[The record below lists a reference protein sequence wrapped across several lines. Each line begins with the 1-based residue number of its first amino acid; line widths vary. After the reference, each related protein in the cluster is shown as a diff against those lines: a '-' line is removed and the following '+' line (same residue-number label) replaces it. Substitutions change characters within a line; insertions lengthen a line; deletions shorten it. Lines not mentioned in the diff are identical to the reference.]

1 MYFYIYLLFCKAS
14 NCSFSKEW
22 SRNVLFGSERLQ
34 QEWTQQLIKF
44 ICGCRTKCKLS
55 RQERF
60 LLFFVFCFATSLFM
74 MSCGRDCE
82 WAICLICSYFG
93 IVNQAGRLT
102 AKPDIMSESS
112 VCSGRPCDFSFSP
125 SVLMLREPLHLG
137 PLRVCQKETS
147 DRRKCS
153 AVGPTSSM
161 WREDF
166 RRQIEYVLWWALLT
180 CLSTSF
186 LDVNMY
192 MALWSRLWATLL
204 LQSK

>member
-1 MYFYIYLLFCKAS
+1 
-14 NCSFSKEW
+14 
-22 SRNVLFGSERLQ
+22 
-34 QEWTQQLIKF
+34 
-44 ICGCRTKCKLS
+44 
-55 RQERF
+55 
-60 LLFFVFCFATSLFM
+60 

-125 SVLMLREPLHLG
+125 SVLMLRELLHLG

-153 AVGPTSSM
+153 AGGPTSYM

-166 RRQIEYVLWWALLT
+166 KRQIENALWWALLT
-180 CLSTSF
+180 CISTSF

-192 MALWSRLWATLL
+192 MALWSRQWATLL
-204 LQSK
+204 FQSNRLKYLDLNVLSEMCLSAKLNPYCFLCSNIWSLIVSEKNNSNWTLFDDETRGAKWYNCSHS